1 MAEIL
6 IVRHGQAAF
15 GTDDYD
21 RLTEQ
26 GWRQAQ
32 LLGRYFRSV
41 GVTLGSVFMGSLR
54 RHRET
59 LAGIAD
65 AFDTLPDVAVL
76 PGLNEYDFHGL
87 VAEYGRLQ
95 QQTIDHT
102 NTKAFYSSLRAA
114 LLAWERRELQGSET
128 FAEFHQRVLA
138 TRDTLAAATGPVLV
152 VTSGGAASALA
163 AEVLG
168 ADVATL
174 VNLNLQSRNTG
185 VSRYFCKNG
194 RWSMNQFNSVPHLD
208 NAELQHLIS
217 YT

>member
-1 MAEIL
+1 MTEIL

-26 GWRQAQ
+26 GWHQAQ

-41 GVTLGSVFMGSLR
+41 GVAFGSVFIGSLR

-65 AFDTLPDVAVL
+65 AFDTLPDVEVL

-87 VAEYGRLQ
+87 VAEYGRLR

-102 NTKAFYSSLRAA
+102 NSKAFYRSLRDA
-114 LLAWERRELQGSET
+114 LLAWERRELQGSES
-128 FAEFHQRVLA
+128 FAEFHRRVLA
-138 TRDTLAAATGPVLV
+138 TLDTLAGAAGPVLV
-152 VTSGGAASALA
+152 VTSGGAASAIA

-185 VSRYFCKNG
+185 VSRYFCKNR
-194 RWSMNQFNSVPHLD
+194 RWSMNQFNGAPHLD
-208 NAELQHLIS
+208 NAEFQHLVS